1 MKVCQLTPICHSL
14 ALIFS
19 LTLFSSSVLAAPA
32 ESSSGLY
39 ADGSDNKISVDGNI
53 KFPDGRISGVES
65 GVTVTKNSS
74 NNLVGSASLTTDKV
88 EIQTNHYGIWKDGE
102 NSKVNIGNSNSEISI
117 DVSGGMLNSYGV
129 YATDLGEVNL
139 KGSTVGIT
147 VDFAG
152 TNGVAARAISINKDT
167 QVHVDASTISLTA
180 TDMIS
185 KINNYAVAAEVKN
198 NGKLF
203 LGNEDTVMVSLTAQ
217 SGMDDNKGGVNTN
230 RISSAVSTSGGGVSV
245 LGNEIYLNA
254 EGYDAAGINVSNN
267 GEVNLGDK
275 STSKVQITTSANT
288 EPKDNSE
295 NEKTRISSAVT
306 SSSGTVEILGSEI
319 LLDTTG
325 YASTTLAA
333 AKGAQ
338 IKVGD
343 NSSIISVVTAATD
356 SAIGLRSEGE
366 NSLVDIDA
374 DTLSISVTSTE
385 GVGIGLMAL
394 NATQNETLPDN
405 ASSINIKANST
416 SIQASSLGIAAFSN
430 SHVYLDTGLIIN
442 APTAVE
448 ARGNSLVEVNPWGDK
463 AVQINGD
470 ISFATEPTSSGDIL
484 NADVQMNLSGADSF
498 WTGNIKVDYPESA
511 DVDKKI
517 KKGVTLS
524 LSDNAQWNV
533 TEIDTSSPSGQ
544 TVEGIPLNTLNLND
558 GVVNL
563 TTNTQVLEINT
574 VSGTGGTFNLPTKI
588 DGDVFS
594 SAEVQ
599 IQTVSSDT
607 TPQFN
612 VNYTGITADDLKG
625 TGLSEIEGGVT
636 ADGAAKTLHVNQGA
650 ILGAVTETYN
660 AEGERTSRTVA
671 ENTRLD
677 AYGSVAA
684 LSIMQWRHEM
694 NDLTKRM
701 GELRTSP
708 EGIGSWARIYGSE
721 QEYGSQNLTAKNTSV
736 QIGADTD
743 VGNGWK
749 VGAAFTYTDGSADYD
764 LGDADNKAYGL
775 GVYGTWMADNG
786 QFVDLIAK
794 YSRLD
799 TDFKLEGM
807 NGSSDNNAFSVSAEY
822 GWHLRLG
829 EFGFFEP
836 QAEVTYGYI
845 QGDKFHTSNG
855 VEIDQDDFES
865 LIGRIG
871 LRTGFHFPKDKGLI
885 YARVSGLHD
894 FKGDFDSTATLM
906 SDRSI
911 YDNIGEDLGDT
922 WVEFGIGA
930 NFNWTPN
937 TYTYVDLE
945 RTNGGDVKENW
956 RWNIGLRHVF

>member
-1 MKVCQLTPICHSL
+1 MKTTNWTKNTRASIYS
-14 ALIFS
+14 FNGG
-19 LTLFSSSVLAAPA
+19 SSVVNGKKIFLNTFTSSKYAANGAYA
-32 ESSSGLY
+32 EEGSIEIGSYAFTDTIHIINQGNSMPDDAGGFESSGLMAY
-39 ADGSDNKISVDGNI
+39 KAGSSI
-53 KFPDGRISGVES
+53 
-65 GVTVTKNSS
+65 TVHTKNLIIDSS
-74 NNLVGSASLTTDKV
+74 
-88 EIQTNHYGIWKDGE
+88 
-102 NSKVNIGNSNSEISI
+102 
-117 DVSGGMLNSYGV
+117 
-129 YATDLGEVNL
+129 
-139 KGSTVGIT
+139 
-147 VDFAG
+147 
-152 TNGVAARAISINKDT
+152 
-167 QVHVDASTISLTA
+167 
-180 TDMIS
+180 
-185 KINNYAVAAEVKN
+185 
-198 NGKLF
+198 
-203 LGNEDTVMVSLTAQ
+203 
-217 SGMDDNKGGVNTN
+217 
-230 RISSAVSTSGGGVSV
+230 
-245 LGNEIYLNA
+245 
-254 EGYDAAGINVSNN
+254 
-267 GEVNLGDK
+267 
-275 STSKVQITTSANT
+275 
-288 EPKDNSE
+288 
-295 NEKTRISSAVT
+295 
-306 SSSGTVEILGSEI
+306 
-319 LLDTTG
+319 
-325 YASTTLAA
+325 
-333 AKGAQ
+333 
-338 IKVGD
+338 
-343 NSSIISVVTAATD
+343 
-356 SAIGLRSEGE
+356 
-366 NSLVDIDA
+366 
-374 DTLSISVTSTE
+374 
-385 GVGIGLMAL
+385 GIGLMAL
-394 NATQNETLPDN
+394 NGNTEGQAANIQIN
-405 ASSINIKANST
+405 ADHTTINAQDT
-416 SIQASSLGIAAFSN
+416 GIRAFSKGQI
-430 SHVYLDTGLIIN
+430 SITGGVTIN
-442 APTAVE
+442 APTAFDV
-448 ARGNSLVEVNPWGDK
+448 RGNSTTKINTSQKGV
-463 AVQINGD
+463 VQINGD
-470 ISFATEPTSSGDIL
+470 IAFETPGPAENSGDII
-484 NADVQMNLSGADSF
+484 NADVDIYLTGGDSY
-498 WTGNIKVDYPESA
+498 WNGNAYKHYPTSIESNEVTGLH
-511 DVDKKI
+511 
-517 KKGVTLS
+517 VTLA
-524 LSDNAQWNV
+524 DNAQWTPTIISESDENDKV
-533 TEIDTSSPSGQ
+533 LKEQ
-544 TVEGIPLNTLNLND
+544 ALNNLTFND
-558 GVVNL
+558 GVINL
-563 TTNTQVLEINT
+563 IQGADQKVSIEKTN
-574 VSGTGGTFNLPTKI
+574 GTGGTVNLSTTTGS
-588 DGDVFS
+588 DGKLT
-594 SAEVQ
+594 AA
-599 IQTVSSDT
+599 TVDFGSIESEALALS
-607 TPQFN
+607 

-677 AYGSVAA
+677 AYRSVAA

-807 NGSSDNNAFSVSAEY
+807 NGSSDNNAFSISAEY

-871 LRTGFHFPKDKGLI
+871 FRTGFHFPKDKGLI

>member
-1 MKVCQLTPICHSL
+1 MHRKLSSISI
-14 ALIFS
+14 ALISAFFVPQIS
-19 LTLFSSSVLAAPA
+19 YAEMIGATSGDILVEDGVIVSTQNFGVYSMKGYTAQVIDDVIDITANVEGIKSSKAGSKVILGSANTESVTITVNYPKFTRFDIASIYSEKGGLSSV
-32 ESSSGLY
+32 ESE
-39 ADGSDNKISVDGNI
+39 K
-53 KFPDGRISGVES
+53 
-65 GVTVTKNSS
+65 
-74 NNLVGSASLTTDKV
+74 
-88 EIQTNHYGIWKDGE
+88 
-102 NSKVNIGNSNSEISI
+102 
-117 DVSGGMLNSYGV
+117 
-129 YATDLGEVNL
+129 
-139 KGSTVGIT
+139 
-147 VDFAG
+147 
-152 TNGVAARAISINKDT
+152 
-167 QVHVDASTISLTA
+167 
-180 TDMIS
+180 
-185 KINNYAVAAEVKN
+185 
-198 NGKLF
+198 
-203 LGNEDTVMVSLTAQ
+203 
-217 SGMDDNKGGVNTN
+217 
-230 RISSAVSTSGGGVSV
+230 
-245 LGNEIYLNA
+245 IYLNA
-254 EGYDAAGINVSNN
+254 
-267 GEVNLGDK
+267 
-275 STSKVQITTSANT
+275 STSSDRAAYGISVNEGTAEVGTANT
-288 EPKDNSE
+288 ELIYINSQGNSKPAE
-295 NEKTRISSAVT
+295 GTNAE
-306 SSSGTVEILGSEI
+306 SSGIFAFKSGS
-319 LLDTTG
+319 LV
-325 YASTTLAA
+325 
-333 AKGAQ
+333 
-338 IKVGD
+338 KVNTKKFVID
-343 NSSIISVVTAATD
+343 SSGVGLFVQNNTQEVQAPSD
-356 SAIGLRSEGE
+356 SA
-366 NSLVDIDA
+366 
-374 DTLSISVTSTE
+374 
-385 GVGIGLMAL
+385 
-394 NATQNETLPDN
+394 
-405 ASSINIKANST
+405 
-416 SIQASSLGIAAFSN
+416 SIQINAEHTEINAQDTGIRAFSN
-430 SHVYLDTGLIIN
+430 GQINISGGVTIN
-442 APTAVE
+442 APTAFDV
-448 ARGNSLVEVNPWGDK
+448 RGNSTVKINTSKEGT
-463 AVQINGD
+463 VQINGD
-470 ISFATEPTSSGDIL
+470 IAFETPGPAGNSGDII
-484 NADVQMNLSGADSF
+484 NANVDIYLTGSDSYWNGNAYQHYARDIEDDKENPKVTGLHVTLADSAQ
-498 WTGNIKVDYPESA
+498 WTPTIITDSTEGDTILKGQALNDLTLNGGVINLTQGSDQKVL
-511 DVDKKI
+511 I
-517 KKGVTLS
+517 KKT
-524 LSDNAQWNV
+524 
-533 TEIDTSSPSGQ
+533 
-544 TVEGIPLNTLNLND
+544 
-558 GVVNL
+558 
-563 TTNTQVLEINT
+563 
-574 VSGTGGTFNLPTKI
+574 SGTGGTVNLSTTTAPDGTLTAAILDFGAI
-588 DGDVFS
+588 DG
-594 SAEVQ
+594 
-599 IQTVSSDT
+599 
-607 TPQFN
+607 TPALA
-612 VNYTGITADDLKG
+612 VNYTGITADDVKSGNLADIKG
-625 TGLSEIEGGVT
+625 GITSTEGSSFTQTKFVE
-636 ADGAAKTLHVNQGA
+636 QGA
-650 ILGAVTETYN
+650 VKGAITETYN
-660 AEGERTSRTVA
+660 EKGEFVSRTVA

-743 VGNGWK
+743 IGNGWK

-871 LRTGFHFPKDKGLI
+871 FRTGFHFPKDKGLI

>member
-1 MKVCQLTPICHSL
+1 MVFGKMEKTQKL
-14 ALIFS
+14 
-19 LTLFSSSVLAAPA
+19 
-32 ESSSGLY
+32 
-39 ADGSDNKISVDGNI
+39 
-53 KFPDGRISGVES
+53 
-65 GVTVTKNSS
+65 
-74 NNLVGSASLTTDKV
+74 
-88 EIQTNHYGIWKDGE
+88 
-102 NSKVNIGNSNSEISI
+102 NIGNSNSEISI

-295 NEKTRISSAVT
+295 NEMTRISSAVT

-319 LLDTTG
+319 LFDTTG

-343 NSSIISVVTAATD
+343 DSSTINVVTAATD

-394 NATQNETLPDN
+394 NSTQNEKLPDN

-430 SHVYLDTGLIIN
+430 SHVYLDTSLSIN

-448 ARGNSLVEVNPWGDK
+448 ARGNSLVQVNPSGDK
-463 AVQINGD
+463 TVQINGD

-484 NADVQMNLSGADSF
+484 DADVQMNLSGADSF

-511 DVDKKI
+511 DVDKEI
-517 KKGVTLS
+517 NKGVTLS

-544 TVEGIPLNTLNLND
+544 TVEGIALNTLNLND

-807 NGSSDNNAFSVSAEY
+807 NGSSDNNAFSISAEY

-871 LRTGFHFPKDKGLI
+871 FRTGFHFPKDKGLI